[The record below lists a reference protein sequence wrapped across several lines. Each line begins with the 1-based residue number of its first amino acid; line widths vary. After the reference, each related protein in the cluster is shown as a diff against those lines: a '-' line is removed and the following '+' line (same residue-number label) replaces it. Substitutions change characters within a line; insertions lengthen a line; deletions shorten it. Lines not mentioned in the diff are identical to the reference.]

1 MMKINL
7 RTIMFGGIIIV
18 CIIAVGMAIYIPFSN
33 NKPEQT
39 NTLED
44 PTRAT
49 TENKELAGNFNK
61 IFESKLDYQGY
72 NVDTLGIIK
81 NNREKDIVY
90 TIYETKRVVDNRYDM
105 DLKIP
110 IINISNNT
118 SVEKFNEKIQS
129 LFVDKA
135 NDIMKNAA
143 QNTIYSIDY
152 MSYVN
157 TNILSLVI
165 RSTLKEGNNPQ
176 RVIIQTYNYNLSTNE
191 EITLNQILEIK
202 GLNRQTVE
210 NTIMNEV
217 KLANDEAENLKHLG
231 YNVYTRD
238 LTSNIY
244 KLDHTDNYILGP
256 DNKLY
261 IIYPYGNANF
271 TDEMDV
277 IVF

>member
-1 MMKINL
+1 MKINV
-7 RTIMFGGIIIV
+7 RTIIFGIIIII
-18 CIIAVGMAIYIPFSN
+18 CIIAVGMAIYIPFTN
-33 NKPEQT
+33 NKPEPT
-39 NTLED
+39 NTVD
-44 PTRAT
+44 NPSSITQ
-49 TENKELAGNFNK
+49 ENKILAQNFNK
-61 IFESKLDYQGY
+61 IFENKLDYQGY
-72 NVDTLGIIK
+72 NVDTLGIVK
-81 NNREKDIVY
+81 NNRDKDIIY
-90 TIYETKRVVDNRYDM
+90 TVVETKRVVDNRYDI

-110 IINISNNT
+110 IINISNNM
-118 SVEKFNEKIQS
+118 SVERFNEKIQS

-135 NDIMKNAA
+135 NDIMKNAT

-152 MSYVN
+152 MAYVN

-191 EITLNQILEIK
+191 EITLEQILDIK
-202 GLNRQTVE
+202 GLNKQTVE
-210 NTIMNEV
+210 STV
-217 KLANDEAENLKHLG
+217 ATQVQLANEEAENLKRLG

-238 LTSNIY
+238 LTSSIY
-244 KLDHTDNYILGP
+244 KLENTDNYMLGA

>member
-1 MMKINL
+1 MKMSL
-7 RTIMFGGIIIV
+7 RTFCFILISIV
-18 CIIAVGMAIYIPFSN
+18 CVFAVVMALYVQFVGNTPEPTNTIPNPVGM
-33 NKPEQT
+33 E
-39 NTLED
+39 E
-44 PTRAT
+44 
-49 TENKELAGNFNK
+49 ENKNLAEKFK
-61 IFESKLDYQGY
+61 TQFENRLDYQNSG
-72 NVDTLGIIK
+72 VDTLGVTK
-81 NNREKDIVY
+81 KDASKDIIY
-90 TIYETKRVVDNRYDM
+90 TVVETKRVVENRYDI
-105 DLKIP
+105 DLHVP

-118 SVEKFNEKIQS
+118 SVELFNKKIQS

-135 NDIMKNAA
+135 NDIMKNAT

-152 MSYVN
+152 MAYVN

-191 EITLNQILEIK
+191 QISLNQILEIK
-202 GLNRQTVE
+202 GLNKEKVE
-210 NTIMNEV
+210 NTIIAQVN
-217 KLANDEAENLKHLG
+217 LANEEAQTLKHLG

-238 LTSNIY
+238 LNSNIY
-244 KLDHTDNYILGP
+244 KIENTDNYILGP

-261 IIYPYGNANF
+261 LVYPYGNANF